1 MKSVEERMKEMVA
14 AFKPCD
20 VSEVTP
26 EKRFVEDFGFTSLDS
41 IEFCMDIEDEW
52 GLEVTDEDFAKV
64 LTVQDAVDYVVKRTE
79 GAA

>member
-1 MKSVEERMKEMVA
+1 MKSVEERIKEMIA

-26 EKRFVEDFGFTSLDS
+26 QKRFVEDFGFDSLDS

-52 GLEVTDEDFAKV
+52 GLEVPDGDFDKLV
-64 LTVQDAVDYVVKRTE
+64 TVQDAVDYVVKRTE